1 MSIGIKIHGL
11 ATALWSFDRSLT
23 GDGVRQTLKKLKE
36 HVPDLRIKEIPTGA
50 QVFDWKIPKEW
61 SVKNAWIITPSGKKI
76 CDFKSNNL
84 HLVGY
89 SIPINRKIS
98 LLELQAHLHS
108 LPDQP
113 NAIPYITSYYKERWG
128 FCLTQNERDSLVDG
142 EYEVCIDSKLFDGS
156 MTYGELIIPG
166 ASSREVFL
174 STYVCHPSMANN
186 ELSGPTVTTFI
197 AKWLLSLNNR
207 KYTYRIVF
215 IPETIG
221 SIAYISMNL
230 HVLKNNVTA
239 GFNVSCI
246 GDERAYSY
254 MPSRNGNTL
263 SDKAAIH
270 VLTHTDV
277 NFISYEWKDRGSDER
292 QYCAPLVDLPIAGIL
307 RSKWLAYEEYHTSL
321 DDLETVVTP
330 DGLEGGYG
338 ALKKALETIERHCY
352 PVVTTLCE
360 PQLGKRGLYPTLSD
374 KNTKAEVRVMMD
386 ILTWSDG
393 TKSLIEIAD
402 ICGLPVWDLYS
413 IVDNLVLHN
422 LLILHN
428 EQLLLNVN

>member
-1 MSIGIKIHGL
+1 MAIGSEIHGL
-11 ATALWSFDRSLT
+11 ASALWGFDRSLT

-36 HVPDLRIKEIPTGA
+36 HIPDLQIREIPTGT

-61 SVKNAWIITPSGKKI
+61 NVKDAWIITPNGEKI

-89 SIPINRKIS
+89 SIPVKRKLS
-98 LLELQAHLHS
+98 LPELQGHLHS

-113 NAIPYITSYYKERWG
+113 NAVPYITSYYKERWG
-128 FCLTQNERDSLVDG
+128 FCLTQIEREKLVDG
-142 EYEVCIDSKLFDGS
+142 EYEVFIDSKLFDGS

-166 ASSREVFL
+166 ESSREVFL

-221 SIAYISMNL
+221 SIAYLSKNL
-230 HVLKNNVTA
+230 QGLKNNVIA

-246 GDERAYSY
+246 GDEQAYSY
-254 MPSRNGNTL
+254 MPSRNGDTL
-263 SDKAAIH
+263 SDKVAIH
-270 VLTHTDV
+270 VLAHTDV

-338 ALKKALETIERHCY
+338 ALKNALETIERHCF

-374 KNTKAEVRVMMD
+374 KNTKGQVGLMME

-402 ICGLPVWDLYS
+402 ICGVPVWDLYP
-413 IVDNLVLHN
+413 IVDTLVLN
-422 LLILHN
+422 DLLTLSHERLVFDAN
-428 EQLLLNVN
+428 